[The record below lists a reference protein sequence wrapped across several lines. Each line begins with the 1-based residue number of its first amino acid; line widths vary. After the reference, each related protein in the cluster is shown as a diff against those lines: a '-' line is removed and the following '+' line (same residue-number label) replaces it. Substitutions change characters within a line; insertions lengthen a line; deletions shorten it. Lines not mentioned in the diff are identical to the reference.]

1 MKILE
6 FINNL
11 SKELPLSL
19 ALPDDQVGFQLFHYN
34 NELTKICVCY
44 EINDEILD
52 IICKINPELL
62 IVFHPL
68 IYKPIKNID
77 LSDRV
82 GRALIRLIK
91 NDIALYVLHT
101 AFDSYI
107 HGTSY
112 LLAKEIGLLDIEP
125 LDVNID
131 NSKYGM
137 GIIGNWVNGGD
148 IEYFVNVLHEKN
160 GFKFIRY
167 TKNYVSEIK
176 KVAILGGSGISYYK
190 KAIIKGADVFITA
203 DVKYHDFVASIDG
216 IGIIDLGHNESEKF
230 VSIGMKNLIDKL
242 NDNSFEVNMIQTDTN
257 PIRYKN

>member
-148 IEYFVNVLHEKN
+148 IEYFVNVLHEKMVLN
-160 GFKFIRY
+160 LLDIQKITIQRL
-167 TKNYVSEIK
+167 K
-176 KVAILGGSGISYYK
+176 KLLFWGEWY
-190 KAIIKGADVFITA
+190 
-203 DVKYHDFVASIDG
+203 
-216 IGIIDLGHNESEKF
+216 
-230 VSIGMKNLIDKL
+230 
-242 NDNSFEVNMIQTDTN
+242 
-257 PIRYKN
+257 